1 MTLAAALLKFIFPQ
15 HMLPFCRL
23 RPAAGF
29 AASFKLETI
38 KSIIC
43 NIVTESYF
51 RQCYNQAEDKK
62 RKVIKMS
69 TVKLSSN
76 NFDNV
81 VIKAN
86 KPVLI
91 DFWASWCGPCR
102 MQSPV
107 VEEVSSEVGNS
118 AVVAKLNV
126 DEEPEIAAKFSVMSI
141 PTLIVVKD
149 GKVASQR
156 IGVTPK
162 ETLVSMLRSAGA

>member
-1 MTLAAALLKFIFPQ
+1 
-15 HMLPFCRL
+15 
-23 RPAAGF
+23 
-29 AASFKLETI
+29 
-38 KSIIC
+38 
-43 NIVTESYF
+43 
-51 RQCYNQAEDKK
+51 
-62 RKVIKMS
+62 MS
-69 TVKLSSN
+69 VLTVNKN
-76 NFDNV
+76 NFESEIVKSDRT
-81 VIKAN
+81 
-86 KPVLI
+86 VLL

-107 VEEVSSEVGNS
+107 VEEVSSEVSNS

>member
-1 MTLAAALLKFIFPQ
+1 
-15 HMLPFCRL
+15 
-23 RPAAGF
+23 
-29 AASFKLETI
+29 
-38 KSIIC
+38 
-43 NIVTESYF
+43 
-51 RQCYNQAEDKK
+51 
-62 RKVIKMS
+62 MS
-69 TVKLSSN
+69 TVKLNSD
-76 NFDNV
+76 NFDDV
-81 VIKAN
+81 VMKAN

-107 VEEVSSEVGNS
+107 VEEVSSEVGDS

-126 DEEPEIAAKFSVMSI
+126 DEEPKIAAKFSVMSI
-141 PTLIVVKD
+141 PTLIVMKD